1 MLRSFYHPQSQGL
14 GQAGLYETLLK
25 NLGAGETAQWLRAL
39 VLACKGSGFISSIYI
54 SAHNRTP
61 VLRDHRQTRTDGH
74 GHTRTRIHTRTRTV
88 FKRRQNKHNERVLDL
103 SLGKAIS

>member
-74 GHTRTRIHTRTRTV
+74 GDTHAHAQFLKGHRTNSIMKGYWTYP
-88 FKRRQNKHNERVLDL
+88 
-103 SLGKAIS
+103 